1 MGLPGTLAGRV
12 LNSQFH
18 LLLIQRNVAIF
29 LYKETG
35 RACCPWFSF
44 LLYHRSGH
52 HFNLWRLGQLYLNEL
67 FILKF
72 NFVLTFLRRKKIGD
86 KCGRL
91 IALWCPLFIPPCIQ
105 ALGHVTVQDSNSGP
119 SCTTRF
125 GQWDAQKC
133 DLNKSLRSVCTVG
146 LVCFSPL
153 PLLSESD
160 QARMLEDEKCVHQ
173 THVSLVVPAT
183 NQCRSTKSQLTL
195 AM

>member
-105 ALGHVTVQDSNSGP
+105 ALGHVTVQDSDSGP

-153 PLLSESD
+153 LSESD

-183 NQCRSTKSQLTL
+183 NQRRSTKSQLTL